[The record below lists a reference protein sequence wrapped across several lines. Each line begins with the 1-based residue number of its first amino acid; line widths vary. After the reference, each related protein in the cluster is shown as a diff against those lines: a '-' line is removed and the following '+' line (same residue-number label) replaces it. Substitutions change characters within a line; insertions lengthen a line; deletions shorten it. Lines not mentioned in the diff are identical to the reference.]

1 MPNWIEKKIEWLKK
15 ATLSWRRT
23 GIKVRIRIRKTKKI
37 LKQVNVKFP
46 SFSIKVG
53 KMPVWAWITIFIT
66 SILCGALLGLYLAIN
81 WVLRKINTFKP
92 EDLKTLLSADNREA
106 TIAIGLIIVMTVYTW
121 WTREKK
127 EDPPTAPLPSN
138 PPTTPPT
145 NPKSTKDTKEKK
157 EEKEE
162 KWLSGCAIAGLILMF
177 CFSHALWFYNSET
190 WWIENVLT
198 TTSLTLHLAL
208 LVTILN
214 LPKGKVPANQRM
226 AWIVLSMIGIFLVYK
241 GGAAVI
247 DWVEHKTVAHSSPSS
262 TPRLSPTIKIGTPAC
277 FKGELGPDKDAA
289 YAAFPGQMDVLA
301 AFCRE
306 SNFDNRKIGQNENG
320 STDTG
325 IAQINSAHDA
335 ELKRLGLDK
344 NKLEDN
350 LRYARILY
358 DKNGLL
364 DWTPRTVN
372 NRRLVF
378 EVPVEPGNIGSNTF
392 KLPYRDLKECLWA
405 PDRPA
410 LLIVK
415 GADGTEHQVEFYPL
429 SEKNKFVDLDP
440 VVKPIK
446 EYRFKSKDD
455 KKVLVTVTYQY

>member
-1 MPNWIEKKIEWLKK
+1 MIMIKKLTVAPMLLVLLVTTGILAILAYTMFTSK
-15 ATLSWRRT
+15 ATNHGTETAAVSATEAQSSTPTPTTASQKQEGDEKQSLKSNTNPWDQDPRFLWSASIIAFVIVVWIWNRYNLSTSYWD
-23 GIKVRIRIRKTKKI
+23 KYW
-37 LKQVNVKFP
+37 VNDSVIP
-46 SFSIKVG
+46 
-53 KMPVWAWITIFIT
+53 
-66 SILCGALLGLYLAIN
+66 AL
-81 WVLRKINTFKP
+81 VC
-92 EDLKTLLSADNREA
+92 
-106 TIAIGLIIVMTVYTW
+106 IGLVHLVIYKLAPQFW
-121 WTREKK
+121 WNNIFNGW
-127 EDPPTAPLPSN
+127 SF
-138 PPTTPPT
+138 
-145 NPKSTKDTKEKK
+145 
-157 EEKEE
+157 
-162 KWLSGCAIAGLILMF
+162 GLQ
-177 CFSHALWFYNSET
+177 
-190 WWIENVLT
+190 
-198 TTSLTLHLAL
+198 LAL
-208 LVTILN
+208 LLVMSIKPEN
-214 LPKGKVPANQRM
+214 PKKPTKHK
-226 AWIVLSMIGIFLVYK
+226 LSTV
-241 GGAAVI
+241 AAVLLGI
-247 DWVEHKTVAHSSPSS
+247 TFLLHITVGDVSVEEKFKHLS
-262 TPRLSPTIKIGTPAC
+262 TAQATTRGSAPRLAPSISMGTPDC
-277 FKGELGPDKDAA
+277 FKGQLGPDKDAA

-350 LRYARILY
+350 LRYARIRY

-378 EVPVEPGNIGSNTF
+378 QVPVEPGNIGSNTF
-392 KLPYRDLKECLWA
+392 KLPYRDLKEFLWA

-429 SEKNKFVDLDP
+429 SAQNKFVDLDP
-440 VVKPIK
+440 VVKPIQ

-455 KKVLVTVTYQY
+455 KPVLVTVTYQY